1 MTTLG
6 LDGALPLEGIR
17 IDFHTHAAPT
27 GLPDFATAL
36 GDPRWPVFHAS
47 DGAGRLWI
55 NGAEVRT
62 VPEQA
67 WCAARRVEYMDSVG
81 VDLHVMS
88 PLPPLLVDW
97 AAAAPAAEFCA
108 HVNDG
113 IAAMIAAAPTR
124 LAGLAIV
131 PLQDER
137 RALTELERV
146 HAAGFRG
153 VQIGTRAGDVELDH
167 PSARGFF
174 TRCAELG
181 MTVFVH
187 PLILGDSTPWTTR
200 ISGFPLTF
208 GLGMT
213 TDTAIAAGALIL
225 GGVTAELPDLKVCLA
240 HGGGTFAWSLPRLE
254 KACEMTGSDPIVD
267 GMRNVYV
274 DTVVYD
280 RANLGYL
287 LAKLGPERVLGG
299 SDYPLPAADTST
311 EGSLA
316 QLHPEVAAAVA
327 GGNAARLL
335 GLPQLSHEPN

>member
-1 MTTLG
+1 M
-6 LDGALPLEGIR
+6 R
-17 IDFHTHAAPT
+17 IDVHTHVAPA
-27 GLPDFATAL
+27 GLPDFATAH
-36 GDPRWPVFHAS
+36 GDPRWPVFRTE
-47 DGAGRLWI
+47 GATGRLWI
-55 NGAEVRT
+55 NGVEART

-67 WCAARRVEYMDSVG
+67 WSATRRVEHMDAVG
-81 VDLHVMS
+81 ADLHVLS
-88 PLPPLLVDW
+88 PLPPLVVDW
-97 AAAAPAAEFCA
+97 AEPAPAADFCA
-108 HVNDG
+108 RVNDG
-113 IAAMIAAAPTR
+113 IAAMIAAAPSR
-124 LAGLAIV
+124 LAGLGMV
-131 PLQDER
+131 PLQDTT
-137 RALTELERV
+137 RAILALEQA
-146 HAAGFRG
+146 HAAGLRG
-153 VQIGTRAGDVELDH
+153 VQIGTQAGERELDD
-167 PSARGFF
+167 PDVRGFF
-174 TRCAELG
+174 TRATELD

-213 TDTAIAAGALIL
+213 TDTAIAAGALVL

-316 QLHPEVAAAVA
+316 HLHPEVAAAVA